1 MQYHKRFGMIVMV
14 ASVFI
19 AVIAIALSQNYC
31 YGDTTGFDYV
41 MLCMA
46 LSFFEEIPGNQF
58 SALFTIQT
66 KYAFVFCGLLFGLG
80 FLWYQGAIKAPL
92 IKALGD

>member
-1 MQYHKRFGMIVMV
+1 MIVMAV
-14 ASVFI
+14 SVFT
-19 AVIAIALSQNYC
+19 AFIAIALSQDNC
-31 YGDTTGFDYV
+31 YVRTTGFDYV
-41 MLCMA
+41 MLCMT
-46 LSFFEEIPGNQF
+46 LSFFEEIPGNQH

-66 KYAFVFCGLLFGLG
+66 KYAFVFCGLVFGLG